1 MEDSAGGP
9 TGTVRLP
16 IQEGDDLEI
25 TMVLVT
31 KGADGLARCELRLVA
46 HPLGPRD
53 ALQLQTA
60 IVTITQL
67 HEVNAAEALA
77 LLGHVFLMYLDW

>member
-1 MEDSAGGP
+1 
-9 TGTVRLP
+9 
-16 IQEGDDLEI
+16 
-25 TMVLVT
+25 MVPVT

-60 IVTITQL
+60 IVTIMQL
-67 HEVNAAEALA
+67 HEVDAAEALA